1 MSLIWRKQ
9 ILCSKGATTSF
20 FLGGGGGGGGSRME
34 ILSWFFFKSQ
44 SLSDILFSLFSVL
57 LHPGPFFFYINCHAV
72 LSFGIVSRLTFFHS
86 NLPVLPFFADC
97 IQAPLKLE
105 WHDSSLRLTQFHM
118 HTNKPYVNVW
128 YCKSFQIT
136 CSETLNLCGNLF
148 QPWN

>member
-9 ILCSKGATTSF
+9 ILCPKGATISF
-20 FLGGGGGGGGSRME
+20 FRGGVLGLKYCPDFFSNRNLCPTFYFHSFRSCF
-34 ILSWFFFKSQ
+34 ILA
-44 SLSDILFSLFSVL
+44 
-57 LHPGPFFFYINCHAV
+57 FFYINCHAV